1 MSGSTLYR
9 FYCLDQKAA
18 FSSVT
23 AALLEGVA
31 TGSRSMS
38 RHFALRARVLRRC
51 RRAGRLGV
59 HSRHPA
65 AASAY
70 FRRLIMDADPDD
82 KVPEDSKGQPR
93 YSVHSAATQGEAAKI
108 ESHLRTLPN
117 MHTDNLRARALADE
131 ACGRR
136 NTSPSLPH
144 LLRNRVAPITSSG
157 CTTRGCRRAGRGG
170 GHQEPT
176 SRTSFEFHHPS
187 RRRTRLHQMGWL
199 QTSCRPSPKG

>member
-1 MSGSTLYR
+1 MSGSTLCR
-9 FYCLDQKAA
+9 FYRLDQKAA

-23 AALLEGVA
+23 AALFEGVA

-38 RHFALRARVLRRC
+38 RHSLSVHARCEAAVVL
-51 RRAGRLGV
+51 AGLVCTRGIQ
-59 HSRHPA
+59 RQRQRIF
-65 AASAY
+65 AASSWT
-70 FRRLIMDADPDD
+70 LIPTT
-82 KVPEDSKGQPR
+82 KYRKTRGQPR

-170 GHQEPT
+170 DHQEPT
-176 SRTSFEFHHPS
+176 SRTSFEFYHPA